1 LERRLIKF
9 LAFDNQKCSSNMTNV
24 EERAILLSPRTGV
37 TFITVGAF
45 LPQRPMSIL
54 SSLKCG
60 VATYN
65 LTIQKKISPADLQ
78 LFGLSQAYLEA
89 FRPAALAITYGH
101 MLNARPEACGQP
113 AGSSPFLCTPSSQQ
127 MVSQTNLIS
136 IQVKILQF

>member
-1 LERRLIKF
+1 MIY
-9 LAFDNQKCSSNMTNV
+9 QKCSSHITNF
-24 EERAILLSPRTGV
+24 EERATLLNPWTGA

-45 LPQRPMSIL
+45 LQQSIL
-54 SSLKCG
+54 SASKCG

-78 LFGLSQAYLEA
+78 LFGLSQAYLET
-89 FRPAALAITYGH
+89 FRPVALAITYGH

-136 IQVKILQF
+136 IQVKIKQF